1 MGADPSNLVSDSF
14 SMDIEANESTSSSF
28 VKLERFSILHIITR
42 RLIIQDVASHTCTPF
57 CGSWLLVPAVWSK
70 GSVFNAQADDEIY
83 FKIAIIL
90 YLICIIKL
98 LV

>member
-42 RLIIQDVASHTCTPF
+42 RLIIQDVASHTP
-57 CGSWLLVPAVWSK
+57 CGSWLLVPAEWSK

>member
-28 VKLERFSILHIITR
+28 VKLEEYGNSERFSILQIITR

-90 YLICIIKL
+90 YF
-98 LV
+98 